1 MRTTVTAAALLSLAL
16 LSGCASQQAKTV
28 AATEAPPVAAAIVT
42 VKAEPFTLAVPVT
55 GTLISN
61 ARVDVKAETTGR
73 VVRFDKEE
81 GAAVAA
87 GETIA
92 WVNDENF
99 HLAQRQAETSVKVA
113 EAALERARVNEQHS
127 RSELERARNLERSGG
142 ITEKDLKAAQLAE
155 SDGRAQVQVA
165 AAQVEQAR
173 AVLALARKQLRDT
186 EIKAP
191 VAGVIQKKYINKG
204 AYVEPAT
211 AVIAIVDNH
220 RLELESPVAA
230 ADLAPVRTGQR
241 VAFTVNSY
249 PDLTFEGAVIEVNPM
264 VEPETRS
271 ARVRIRVANPGGKL
285 KAGMF
290 AEGEIQ
296 TGVVPAAIVVPADA
310 VYRDDA
316 TAKTSYV
323 FVAENGAARRRP
335 VAVGRERAGRL
346 QIAEGLRP
354 GDLLIAEQN
363 IQIAEGVR
371 VAARK

>member
-28 AATEAPPVAAAIVT
+28 ASTEAPPVAAAIVT

-61 ARVDVKAETTGR
+61 AKVDVKAETTGR

-173 AVLALARKQLRDT
+173 AALAVARKQLRDA

-191 VAGVIQKKYINKG
+191 VSGVIQKKYINKG

-211 AVIAIVDNH
+211 AVITIVDNH

-249 PDLTFEGAVIEVNPM
+249 PDVAFEGAVIEVNPM

-271 ARVRIRVANPGGKL
+271 ARVRIRVANPGKL

>member
-28 AATEAPPVAAAIVT
+28 ASTEAPPVAAAIVT

-61 ARVDVKAETTGR
+61 AKVDVKAETTGR

-173 AVLALARKQLRDT
+173 AALAVARKQLRDA

-211 AVIAIVDNH
+211 AVITIVDNH

-249 PDLTFEGAVIEVNPM
+249 PDVAFEGAVIEVNPM

-271 ARVRIRVANPGGKL
+271 ARVRIRVANPGKL

-323 FVAENGAARRRP
+323 FIAENGAARRRP